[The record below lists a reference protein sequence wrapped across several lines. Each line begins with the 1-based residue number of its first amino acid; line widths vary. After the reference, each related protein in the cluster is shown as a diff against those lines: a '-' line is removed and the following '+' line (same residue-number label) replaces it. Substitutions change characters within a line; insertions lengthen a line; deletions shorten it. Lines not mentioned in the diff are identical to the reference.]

1 MEDHVTDEFIYCDW
15 SDENRA
21 NMRHL
26 YRVALKGDKEALEEL
41 MTMAYECGY
50 REAYGGLSMCM

>member
-50 REAYGGLSMCM
+50 REAYG